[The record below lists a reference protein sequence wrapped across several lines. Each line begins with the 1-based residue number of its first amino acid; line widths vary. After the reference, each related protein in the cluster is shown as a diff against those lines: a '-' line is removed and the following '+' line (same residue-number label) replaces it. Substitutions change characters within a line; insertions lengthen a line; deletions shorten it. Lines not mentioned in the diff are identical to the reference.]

1 MRLPRH
7 KNKRHTKNKTTKKS
21 AELADFF
28 CFSDNISCRFIKDD
42 VALSD
47 VLELIEFFPYSIK
60 IFCLRKPFTPLS
72 KIAFARALLAF

>member
-7 KNKRHTKNKTTKKS
+7 KNKKQKKQNDKKNKTTKKS

-28 CFSDNISCRFIKDD
+28 CFSDNIRCRFIKDD

-47 VLELIEFFPYSIK
+47 VLELIEFFPYAVKSSACESLFHRFQK
-60 IFCLRKPFTPLS
+60 
-72 KIAFARALLAF
+72 

>member
-28 CFSDNISCRFIKDD
+28 LFFRQYSLPFIKDD
-42 VALSD
+42 IALSD
-47 VLELIEFFPYSIK
+47 VLELIEFSPYAVK
-60 IFCLRKPFTPLS
+60 IFCLRKPFSPLS
-72 KIAFARALLAF
+72 KIAFARAFLAF

>member
-7 KNKRHTKNKTTKKS
+7 KNKRHTKTKQKKS

-28 CFSDNISCRFIKDD
+28 CFSDNIRCRFIKDD

-47 VLELIEFFPYSIK
+47 VLELIEFSPYAVK
-60 IFCLRKPFTPLS
+60 IFCLRKPFSPLS
-72 KIAFARALLAF
+72 KIAFARAFLAF